1 MVSLKIS
8 KTLGFLRKLQN
19 LLPKSALI
27 TIYKAFV
34 RRYLDYSDIFFMIK
48 LMRHSQKNAALT
60 VTSVTGVLTM
70 QNYIKVCNKF
80 FKN

>member
-48 LMRHSQKNAALT
+48 LMSHSQKNPALT

-80 FKN
+80 LKN